1 MAAEKSGAQAPAD
14 TTGTTTTTDDKKPTD
29 DKKTA
34 ETTAEKPRTTADTGA
49 EKPRTTAGAGK
60 DDKTGTSDE
69 GTQTE
74 TGTKDGAVDDGK
86 PKPPEKYAL
95 TIPDDAKTWITTDDL
110 KEIEVA
116 AREAGWT
123 NEQAQEAV
131 EKHADRLIDQS
142 AAFRAATE
150 ADETYG
156 GDHLAETQRLAQ
168 SALDKLRPA
177 GTPQGD
183 AFRGLLGRS
192 GYGNK
197 LEVVAFLADLGKLM
211 AEDSPAHA
219 GGGGGAPKKDAAS
232 VLYPKMAQG

>member
-1 MAAEKSGAQAPAD
+1 MPADAKTGAQAPAD
-14 TTGTTTTTDDKKPTD
+14 TTGKTTTTTDDKKP
-29 DKKTA
+29 A
-34 ETTAEKPRTTADTGA
+34 ETKTADTSA
-49 EKPRTTAGAGK
+49 AAGK
-60 DDKTGTSDE
+60 DGLPAGKDGKDDTTGTSTE

-110 KEIEVA
+110 KEIEVT
-116 AREAGWT
+116 ARAAGWT

-168 SALDKLRPA
+168 SAIDKLRPA
-177 GTPQGD
+177 GTAQGD
-183 AFRGLLGRS
+183 AFRGLLARS

-197 LEVVAFLADLGKLM
+197 LEVVSFLADLGKLM

-219 GGGGGAPKKDAAS
+219 GGGGGAPKKDAAA